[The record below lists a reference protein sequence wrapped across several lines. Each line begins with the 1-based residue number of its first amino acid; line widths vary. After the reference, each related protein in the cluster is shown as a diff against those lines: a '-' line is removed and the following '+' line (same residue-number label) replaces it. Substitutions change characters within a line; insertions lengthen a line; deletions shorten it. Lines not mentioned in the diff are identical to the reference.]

1 MSADS
6 VLNVQGGSMQ
16 GWVDV
21 VWMQLYPG
29 QTSAIDWCCIYYFV
43 SALLEALWAQT
54 QPYLHCKLR
63 LGGSG
68 FGLMSISAGRPLI
81 STTRYALCV
90 WLVNRVVCVTR
101 EYLASVTKESYDQF
115 VLIKRPTDCFKDVIQ
130 IILSIPVRD
139 YAQTVQPDSR
149 VS

>member
-1 MSADS
+1 
-6 VLNVQGGSMQ
+6 MQ

-29 QTSAIDWCCIYYFV
+29 QTSAIEWCCIYHFV
-43 SALLEALWAQT
+43 SNSLVALLEELCQT

-90 WLVNRVVCVTR
+90 
-101 EYLASVTKESYDQF
+101 
-115 VLIKRPTDCFKDVIQ
+115 
-130 IILSIPVRD
+130 
-139 YAQTVQPDSR
+139 
-149 VS
+149 